1 MKNKKRITAQERDL
15 LALFKAEGLSNKEC
29 ARRLNRHPSVIGR
42 ELKRN
47 SFKAS
52 DGTWYYVAI
61 HAQAKAEEREWKLA
75 HAKQEL
81 KNPVVYAYVTE
92 HLRWG
97 WSPDSIAGKLKLDH
111 PDDKYF
117 WITAETIY
125 RWIYQEEQLKEGWFE
140 YLRRKQ
146 KKRKK
151 QKGRKVHRSAIPDR
165 VSIRLRPEEVNQ
177 RLEFGHWEGDTV
189 EGRAH
194 KDGIHTEMERVS
206 RKYAGKKISFINS
219 EETIKAQGEIFIKM
233 LKPARKST
241 TLDNGRENHL
251 HFKLKDKLK
260 MATYFADPYSSWQRG
275 TNEHGNWLLR
285 YYFPKGTDF
294 NQVTEEELQDVIEEI
309 NNRPRKILGYQTPNE
324 VFNNLL
330 KKEEGV
336 AFNY

>member
-1 MKNKKRITAQERDL
+1 
-15 LALFKAEGLSNKEC
+15 
-29 ARRLNRHPSVIGR
+29 
-42 ELKRN
+42 
-47 SFKAS
+47 
-52 DGTWYYVAI
+52 
-61 HAQAKAEEREWKLA
+61 
-75 HAKQEL
+75 
-81 KNPVVYAYVTE
+81 
-92 HLRWG
+92 
-97 WSPDSIAGKLKLDH
+97 
-111 PDDKYF
+111 
-117 WITAETIY
+117 
-125 RWIYQEEQLKEGWFE
+125 
-140 YLRRKQ
+140 
-146 KKRKK
+146 
-151 QKGRKVHRSAIPDR
+151 
-165 VSIRLRPEEVNQ
+165 
-177 RLEFGHWEGDTV
+177 V

-219 EETIKAQGEIFIKM
+219 EETIKAQEEIFIKM

-260 MATYFADPYSSWQRG
+260 MATYFADPYSAWQRG